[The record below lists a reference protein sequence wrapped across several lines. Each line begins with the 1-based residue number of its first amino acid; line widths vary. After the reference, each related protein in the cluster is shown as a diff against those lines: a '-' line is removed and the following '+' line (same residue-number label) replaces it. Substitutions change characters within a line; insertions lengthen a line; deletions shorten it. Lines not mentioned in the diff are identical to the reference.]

1 MQVSSGSHNVVPG
14 VFPGGFLST
23 VGSVGGSS
31 RSRMSHR
38 TFRRQ
43 DDHAACLPSPCLG
56 SRARRDPVLQRHHGT
71 AGTGPAHPASRSRRC
86 GARSGGRLRL
96 PSLRDSYAPA
106 RPQRPASAAHR
117 GVDHAD
123 LDRQHGPGHHLAR
136 QLREPASTAR
146 SRPLPTCSSSAAP
159 STSGATT
166 LATRSTRP
174 ATRTASRGPSSRAS
188 PTTPRVGCGCAPS
201 TPVTS
206 RWCTSTTSPR
216 HGQGRSVRAW
226 KPRPM
231 PWSSCVGWTV
241 CGSSTL
247 RPSPAF
253 PDPPSPPP
261 SA

>member
-1 MQVSSGSHNVVPG
+1 MGVGGRSGRPGRRPSSRPRRSRQRPSAGATRGDTCPDELTAPPSRNKATAPLEMQVSSGSHNVVPE

-136 QLREPASTAR
+136 QLHEPASTAR

-174 ATRTASRGPSSRAS
+174 ATRTASRGPSSRAA
-188 PTTPRVGCGCAPS
+188 PTTPGIGCGCAPS
-201 TPVTS
+201 TSVTS
-206 RWCTSTTSPR
+206 RW
-216 HGQGRSVRAW
+216 
-226 KPRPM
+226 
-231 PWSSCVGWTV
+231 
-241 CGSSTL
+241 
-247 RPSPAF
+247 
-253 PDPPSPPP
+253 
-261 SA
+261 